1 MKSARYYFKLGLFWF
16 LVIAMSWI
24 LVSAWVMCICWCFGI
39 HCTLKMATGV
49 WLTIGL
55 IKQYVCEKEKKK
67 DKWWR

>member
-1 MKSARYYFKLGLFWF
+1 MKSARYYFE
-16 LVIAMSWI
+16 MSRYCLLILSLSWV

-55 IKQYVCEKEKKK
+55 IKQYACEKGEKK
-67 DKWWR
+67 DKWLR